1 VYGSRH
7 GLHRRYYLTLLF
19 YKKSRDLLELL
30 RLDKFFCSA
39 LGTLVVLDNFGS
51 ADPSVHFNRRL
62 FFNPLLYFTSCN
74 HHGGGE
80 LLSVVKSG
88 VSSLFMIGD
97 IFHGRRMTV
106 MRMRVTIIPKR
117 IEMMDLRYQSC
128 GRRKGTIL
136 HYSSLDWN
144 KIMTTIMSL
153 TMIVVVVGVE
163 FDVGPPVT
171 SQNCQ
176 WFSYTG

>member
-1 VYGSRH
+1 
-7 GLHRRYYLTLLF
+7 
-19 YKKSRDLLELL
+19 
-30 RLDKFFCSA
+30 
-39 LGTLVVLDNFGS
+39 
-51 ADPSVHFNRRL
+51 
-62 FFNPLLYFTSCN
+62 
-74 HHGGGE
+74 
-80 LLSVVKSG
+80 
-88 VSSLFMIGD
+88 
-97 IFHGRRMTV
+97 
-106 MRMRVTIIPKR
+106 MRVTIIPTR

-128 GRRKGTIL
+128 ERRKGTIL
-136 HYSSLDWN
+136 NYSSLDWN